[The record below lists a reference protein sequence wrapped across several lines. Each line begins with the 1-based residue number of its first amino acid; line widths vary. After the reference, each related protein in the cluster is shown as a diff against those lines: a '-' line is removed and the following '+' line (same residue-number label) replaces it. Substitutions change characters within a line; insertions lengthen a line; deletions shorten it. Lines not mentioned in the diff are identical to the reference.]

1 MSTLPDA
8 MEPHPFSDWS
18 YPVSG
23 SLLVFHITVFVVA
36 ANMVLYA
43 VDKRLSLKG
52 TEIDQ
57 WVKNARHA
65 FQGAIDSVAPG
76 VVPPDKPGNQWRQ

>member
-1 MSTLPDA
+1 PYL
-8 MEPHPFSDWS
+8 
-18 YPVSG
+18 VSG
-23 SLLVFHITVFVVA
+23 ILLVFHITVFVVA

-65 FQGAIDSVAPG
+65 FQGAIDTVATGASRETGRVVSPA
-76 VVPPDKPGNQWRQ
+76 VPPDESGSQWRR